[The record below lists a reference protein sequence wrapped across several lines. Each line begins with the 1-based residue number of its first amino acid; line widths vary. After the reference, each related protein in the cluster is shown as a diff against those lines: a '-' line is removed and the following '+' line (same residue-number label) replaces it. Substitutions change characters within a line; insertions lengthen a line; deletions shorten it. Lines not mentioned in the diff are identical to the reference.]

1 MPSQMVWRGAIV
13 ASALVAAAGIIHAGI
28 AQRLAQ
34 SDPVAAARVAPYDA
48 RIAMAAAR
56 KLVEDGRG
64 AIDPA
69 IRVLTQATLARDLTQ
84 NAAIEFRAVDVEAAG
99 NRARA
104 AQLFDLSDAI
114 SRRSLP
120 TRLWLIQR
128 SVDRGD
134 VGHALRDFDV
144 ALRTTAAAAPT
155 LFPVLAGATSDPGL
169 VMPIARMLDRPSDW
183 RLLFLN
189 YAVANG
195 DIEGAAAVLLHMRD
209 RGLITG
215 NGLDRALVARLVD
228 ERRFALAGRVRVAF
242 PAGQAQPRLVVDG
255 GFADATGSYPFGWS
269 FTERGDIGAERS
281 IANGRPA
288 LGWRSEPGRGGQVAA
303 QLLLLSPGNYRL
315 ATMAASATPDD
326 APYWSLS
333 CGEQGGATLARLDV
347 PSASSAAAAV
357 NVAVPVG
364 CEGQWLT
371 LTLRPGGTSGER
383 AGAIASVA
391 ITRR

>member
-1 MPSQMVWRGAIV
+1 MPSPMVWRGAVV
-13 ASALVAAAGIIHAGI
+13 AGALTAAAGIIHAGV
-28 AQRLAQ
+28 AQRLVR

-48 RIAMAAAR
+48 RVAMAAAR
-56 KLVEDGRG
+56 KLAEDGHG
-64 AIDPA
+64 ATDPA
-69 IRVLTQATLARDLTQ
+69 IRALTQATLARDLTQ

-99 NRARA
+99 DRARA
-104 AQLFDLSDAI
+104 AELFDLSDAI
-114 SRRSLP
+114 SRRSLA

-134 VGHALRDFDV
+134 VGHALRDFDI

-169 VMPIARMLDRPSDW
+169 VVPIARMLDRPSDW
-183 RLLFLN
+183 RLMFLN

-195 DIEGAAAVLLHMRD
+195 DIEGASAVLLHMRD
-209 RGLITG
+209 RGMVTG
-215 NGLDRALVARLVD
+215 NGIDRALIARLVG
-228 ERRFALAGRVRVAF
+228 ERRFALAGRVRGAF
-242 PAGQAQPRLVVDG
+242 SAGKAQPHLIVDG
-255 GFADATGSYPFGWS
+255 AFADATGSYPFGWS

-281 IANGRPA
+281 IADGRPA

-315 ATMAASATPDD
+315 VTTAASATSDD
-326 APYWSLS
+326 APYWSLT
-333 CGEQGGATLARLDV
+333 CGEEGGSTLARLDV
-347 PSASSAAAAV
+347 PSASNAAAAV
-357 NVAVPVG
+357 DVAVPVG

-383 AGAIASVA
+383 TGAIASVA

>member
-1 MPSQMVWRGAIV
+1 MPSPIVWRGAIV
-13 ASALVAAAGIIHAGI
+13 AGALVAAAGIVQAGT
-28 AQRLAQ
+28 AQWLVR

-56 KLVEDGRG
+56 KLVEEGRG
-64 AIDPA
+64 PTDPA
-69 IRVLTQATLARDLTQ
+69 IRRLTQATLARDLTQ
-84 NAAIEFRAVDVEAAG
+84 NAAIEFRAVDVESAG

-104 AQLFDLSDAI
+104 ARLFELSDAI

-134 VGHALRDFDV
+134 VGHALRDFDI
-144 ALRTTAAAAPT
+144 ALRTTTAAAPT

-169 VMPIARMLDRPSDW
+169 VAPIARMLDRPSDW

-195 DIEGAAAVLLHMRD
+195 DIEGASAVLLRMRD

-215 NGLDRALVARLVD
+215 NGVDRALIARLVD
-228 ERRFALAGRVRVAF
+228 ERRFALAGRVRAAF
-242 PAGQAQPRLVVDG
+242 STGKAQPRLVVDG
-255 GFADATGSYPFGWS
+255 GFADAIGSPLFGWS

-281 IANGRPA
+281 TADGRPA
-288 LGWRSEPGRGGQVAA
+288 LSWRSEPGRGGQVAA

-315 ATMAASATPDD
+315 TTMAASATPYD
-326 APYWSLS
+326 APYWSLT
-333 CGEQGGATLARLDV
+333 CGEQGGAALVRLDV
-347 PSASSAAAAV
+347 PPAASATAAEDF
-357 NVAVPVG
+357 AVPAG

-383 AGAIASVA
+383 VGAIASVA

>member
-1 MPSQMVWRGAIV
+1 MPSPMVWRGAIV
-13 ASALVAAAGIIHAGI
+13 AGALAAAAGIVQAGT
-28 AQRLAQ
+28 AQWLVR

-64 AIDPA
+64 ATDPS
-69 IRVLTQATLARDLTQ
+69 IRALTQATLARDLTQ
-84 NAAIEFRAVDVEAAG
+84 NAAIEFRAVDVEAAR
-99 NRARA
+99 NPARA

-169 VMPIARMLDRPSDW
+169 VASIARMLDRPSDW
-183 RLLFLN
+183 RLMFLN

-195 DIEGAAAVLLHMRD
+195 DGDGAAAVLLHMRD
-209 RGLITG
+209 RGLVTR
-215 NGLDRALVARLVD
+215 NGVDRALIARLVD
-228 ERRFALAGRVRVAF
+228 ERRFALAGRVRATF
-242 PAGQAQPRLVVDG
+242 SSGKEQPRLVVDG

-281 IANGRPA
+281 IADGHAA

-303 QLLLLSPGNYRL
+303 QLLLLPPGNYRL
-315 ATMAASATPDD
+315 ASMAASATPND
-326 APYWSLS
+326 APYWSLT

-357 NVAVPVG
+357 DVAVPVG
-364 CEGQWLT
+364 CDGQWLT

>member
-1 MPSQMVWRGAIV
+1 MPSPIVWRGAIV
-13 ASALVAAAGIIHAGI
+13 AGALVAAAGIVHAGV

-34 SDPVAAARVAPYDA
+34 SDPVAAARVAPQDA
-48 RIAMAAAR
+48 RIAMTAAR
-56 KLVEDGRG
+56 KLIENGEG
-64 AIDPA
+64 AGNPS
-69 IRVLTQATLARDLTQ
+69 IRALTQATLARDLTQ

-99 NRARA
+99 DRARA

-144 ALRTTAAAAPT
+144 ALRTTAASAPT
-155 LFPVLAGATSDPGL
+155 LFPVLSGATSDPGL
-169 VMPIARMLDRPSDW
+169 VVPIARMLDRPSDW

-195 DIEGAAAVLLHMRD
+195 DIEGTAAVLLRMRD
-209 RGLITG
+209 HRLITG
-215 NGLDRALVARLVD
+215 NGVDLALTARLVE
-228 ERRFALAGRVRVAF
+228 ERRFTLAGRVRAAF
-242 PAGQAQPRLVVDG
+242 SSGKAPPRLVVDG
-255 GFADATGSYPFGWS
+255 GFADASASYPFGWS

-281 IANGRPA
+281 VANGRSA

-315 ATMAASATPDD
+315 ATTAASATPDD
-326 APYWSLS
+326 APYWSLA
-333 CGEQGGATLARLDV
+333 CGEQGGAALARLDV
-347 PSASSAAAAV
+347 PSAASTTTV
-357 NVAVPVG
+357 VDFAVPAG

>member
-1 MPSQMVWRGAIV
+1 MPSPIVWRGAIV
-13 ASALVAAAGIIHAGI
+13 ASALVAAAGIVHAGVE
-28 AQRLAQ
+28 QRLLR

-64 AIDPA
+64 ATDPA
-69 IRVLTQATLARDLTQ
+69 IRALTQATLARDLTQ
-84 NAAIEFRAVDVEAAG
+84 NAAIEFRAIDVEATG

-104 AQLFDLSDAI
+104 AQLFELSDAI

-155 LFPVLAGATSDPGL
+155 LFPVLAGASNDPGL
-169 VMPIARMLDRPSDW
+169 VVPIARMLDRPSDW

-195 DIEGAAAVLLHMRD
+195 DSEGATAVLLHMRD

-215 NGLDRALVARLVD
+215 NGLDRGLIARLVD
-228 ERRFALAGRVRVAF
+228 ERRFALAGRVRAAF
-242 PAGQAQPRLVVDG
+242 SSGKAPPRLVVDG

-281 IANGRPA
+281 IADGHPA

-315 ATMAASATPDD
+315 ATRAASATPDD
-326 APYWSLS
+326 APYWSLT
-333 CGEQGGATLARLDV
+333 CGEQGGATPARLDV
-347 PSASSAAAAV
+347 PSAAGAAAAV
-357 NVAVPVG
+357 DVAIPAG

-383 AGAIASVA
+383 AGALASVA